1 MRAGVG
7 LPQFEEMRQHG
18 LQPNVYTYNALIKA
32 ECHVGNLTQVLQKLL
47 SWKLK
52 GVVHTKGDHCSISC
66 SVLPGFHGIESKFAY
81 FTSMLV
87 LFRRC
92 IW

>member
-47 SWKLK
+47 S
-52 GVVHTKGDHCSISC
+52 
-66 SVLPGFHGIESKFAY
+66 
-81 FTSMLV
+81 
-87 LFRRC
+87 
-92 IW
+92 